1 MAYTPQ
7 GFYGRLA
14 HWVLHNRAVVVGG
27 LAAVSLVAAVF
38 AQRVTLDSDILHLMP
53 EQEPSTQALAR
64 LDREEGGVNVLTL
77 AAEADEPTE
86 RDAFMASL
94 QTKFEALPDV
104 DYVLY
109 QLDPATELKLGLL
122 QLSVEELTTIRDRVQ
137 SAISLGP
144 ALSNPLIAAS
154 VLDLGPITGK
164 LQGGSGNLKLVSK
177 TGVARII
184 IRPKGSA
191 HDLPFSARF
200 MAEVDRIKDQTLAE
214 HPGVRIVWLG
224 GAYRHNVEDYQAIQK
239 DIVWTTGA
247 SLVLVLI
254 IIAAAFRT
262 PRALGVIFVP
272 LLMSNLWTVGLA
284 GATVGGLN
292 TFTSFVNAVLIGLGV
307 EFGVHLYARVREHV
321 DAGEPVEEA
330 IVHAWD
336 LVGGACTSAAFTS
349 SAGFAA
355 LLVAH
360 FAGFRQLGWLLALG
374 LLLTLVAAILLMPLL
389 FVWLDRRGPR
399 TQRLGKQGLVGR
411 LPAVYRLA
419 PMSLILLGGFT
430 LVAGLFGF
438 PHGDRGVQFEYDL
451 SELRSRGL
459 AYADLTEREKAQ
471 ARDSYAPVVIS
482 YDTEAELDAAHARI
496 AGKVASGKLPEV
508 AQVLSIRSVLP
519 ADQDVRVGL
528 LREIA
533 ALANDPNAAFLPAA
547 ARANLQKVA
556 EADPHLM
563 TAAELPRGLQHALGA
578 LNGKFRLLMIPT
590 GNMWDMREAYHL
602 TEVMEREFPGEVI
615 ASEYV
620 TLGVLYRLM
629 LRDAPLIAG
638 VAFILV
644 LLFTSIDLRKLGA
657 IAGAMGVLVAGVAW
671 WFSLLAMG
679 DIKISMVSF
688 VGFPIVL
695 GIGIDVMI
703 HLIHRIDEEGPGG
716 IIKSLATTGWASA
729 LGTSTTVVAFAALS
743 LGSSQGIRSL
753 GLLVLL
759 GEVAVTLAGF
769 VLVPLGFATRWAMK
783 KGGPLPSDD
792 ELESGK

>member
-1 MAYTPQ
+1 MTYTPQ

-14 HWVLHNRAVVVGG
+14 RWVLQNRPAVLGILG
-27 LAAVSLVAAVF
+27 AVSVIAAIF

-53 EQEPSTQALAR
+53 ESEASTQALAR

-77 AAEADEPTE
+77 AAEAEDPAE
-86 RDAFMASL
+86 RDAFMAEL
-94 QTKFEALPDV
+94 QTRFEALPEV

-109 QLDPATELKLGLL
+109 QLDPETELKLGLL
-122 QLSVEELTTIRDRVQ
+122 QLSEAELTTIRDRVK
-137 SAISLGP
+137 SAITLGS

-154 VLDLGPITGK
+154 VLDLGPITAK
-164 LQGGSGNLKLVSK
+164 LSQGSGNLKLISK
-177 TGVARII
+177 SGVARII

-191 HDLPFSARF
+191 HDLPFSAAF
-200 MAEVDRIKDQTLAE
+200 MADVDQIQDEVLAR
-214 HPGVRIVWLG
+214 HPSVRIVWLG

-239 DIVWTTGA
+239 DILWTTSA
-247 SLVLVLI
+247 SLVLVLF
-254 IIAAAFRT
+254 IIAGAFRT
-262 PRALGVIFVP
+262 PRALAVIFVP
-272 LLMSNLWTVGLA
+272 LVLSNLWTVGLA

-307 EFGVHLYARVREHV
+307 EFGVHLYSRVREHV
-321 DAGEPVEEA
+321 DAGEPVEDA
-330 IVHAWD
+330 VVHAWD

-360 FAGFRQLGWLLALG
+360 FAGFRQLGWLLAIG
-374 LLLTLVAAILLMPLL
+374 LLLTLVVSITLMPLL

-399 TQRLGKQGLVGR
+399 TERLGRKGLVGR

-419 PMSLILLGGFT
+419 PMSLTLLAGFT
-430 LVAGLFGF
+430 VVAGLFGV
-438 PHGDRGVQFEYDL
+438 PRGDHGVQFEYDL
-451 SELRSRGL
+451 SELRSQGL

-471 ARDSYAPVVIS
+471 ARDSYAPLVIS
-482 YDTEAELDAAHARI
+482 YDSADELDAAHARV
-496 AGKVASGKLPEV
+496 AEKLASGKLPEI

-519 ADQDVRVGL
+519 ADQARRVEL
-528 LREIA
+528 LQEIA
-533 ALANDPNAAFLPAA
+533 ALAGDPNVVFLPAA
-547 ARANLQKVA
+547 ARENLQRVA
-556 EADPHLM
+556 DARPHVM
-563 TAAELPRGLQHALGA
+563 TAEELPRGLQHALGA
-578 LNGKFRLLMIPT
+578 LNGKHRLLMIPT
-590 GNMWDMREAYHL
+590 GNMWDMREAHHL

-638 VAFILV
+638 VAFLLV
-644 LLFTSIDLRKLGA
+644 LLFTSLDLRKIGA
-657 IAGAMGVLVAGVAW
+657 ILGAMGVLVAGVAW

-703 HLIHRIDEEGPGG
+703 HLIHRLDEEGPGG

-792 ELESGK
+792 EIESGK

>member
-1 MAYTPQ
+1 MTYEPQ
-7 GFYGRLA
+7 GFFGKLA
-14 HWVLHNRAVVVGG
+14 HWVLHNRPLVVGV
-27 LAAVSLVAAVF
+27 LAAISLIAGVF

-53 EQEPSTQALAR
+53 ESEASTQALAR

-77 AAEADEPTE
+77 AAEAEDPAA
-86 RDAFMASL
+86 RDAFMQQL
-94 QTKFEALPDV
+94 QEKFQALPEV

-109 QLDPATELKLGLL
+109 QLDPAIELKLGLL
-122 QLSVEELTTIRDRVQ
+122 QLDESELTTIRDRVK

-154 VLDLGPITGK
+154 VLDLGPITAK
-164 LQGGSGNLKLVSK
+164 LQQGSGNLKLVSK
-177 TGVARII
+177 SGVARII
-184 IRPKGSA
+184 VRPKGSA
-191 HDLPFSARF
+191 HDLPFSAAF
-200 MAEVDRIKDQTLAE
+200 MADVDRIKDEALAA
-214 HPGVRIVWLG
+214 HPSVRVVWLG

-239 DIVWTTGA
+239 DIVWTTSA
-247 SLVLVLI
+247 SLVLVLL

-262 PRALGVIFVP
+262 PRAIAVIFIP
-272 LLMSNLWTVGLA
+272 LVLGNLWTVGLA

-307 EFGVHLYARVREHV
+307 EFGVHLYSRVREHV
-321 DAGEPVEEA
+321 DAGEPVEDA

-374 LLLTLVAAILLMPLL
+374 LLLTLVLSMVMMPLL
-389 FVWLDRRGPR
+389 FVWLDKRGPR
-399 TQRLGKQGLVGR
+399 VQRVGKHGLVGR

-419 PMSLILLGGFT
+419 PMSLTLLGGFT
-430 LVAGLFGF
+430 IVAALFGF
-438 PHGDRGVQFEYDL
+438 PRGDRGVQFEYDL
-451 SELRSRGL
+451 SELRSQGL
-459 AYADLTEREKAQ
+459 AYADLTDRQKAQ
-471 ARDSYAPVVIS
+471 ARDSYAPLVIS
-482 YDTEAELDAAHARI
+482 YDTAEELDAAHVRVSA
-496 AGKVASGKLPEV
+496 KVAAGKLPEI

-519 ADQDVRVGL
+519 VDQPRRVEL

-533 ALANDPNAAFLPAA
+533 ALARDPNAAYLPLT
-547 ARANLQKVA
+547 ARENLQRVA
-556 EADPHLM
+556 DADPHVM
-563 TAAELPRGLQHALGA
+563 TAEDLPTGLQHALGA
-578 LNGKFRLLMIPT
+578 LGGKHRLLMIPT

-638 VAFILV
+638 VAFLLV
-644 LLFTSIDLRKLGA
+644 LLFTSIDLRRVGA
-657 IAGAMGVLVAGVAW
+657 IVGAMGVLVAGVAW

-703 HLIHRIDEEGPGG
+703 HLIHRLEEEGPGG

-759 GEVAVTLAGF
+759 GEVAVTVAGF
-769 VLVPLGFATRWAMK
+769 VLVPLGFATVWAMK
-783 KGGPLPSDD
+783 KGGPIPGDD
-792 ELESGK
+792 ED